1 VPQPLNKTLDGNA
14 MKSLWFAI
22 KFLVSLFL
30 AALAI
35 FSLLQGISENKSLA
49 TYLTVSLI
57 FSFMAALPWL
67 VKLVDIKSSENNIV
81 KAAGRGIER
90 VSIFIIVMSIIGVMA
105 AFGMSPDDMAYFGKL
120 VFGAILTFGSIIIF
134 ALYQFKSH
142 RRNIKKAQSSAQLHK
157 KRADIFNLTKD
168 NALDNYLQETI
179 KLAEDIRPQTKDLT
193 YQLLLVF
200 TISLGTGIALIGNAL
215 NFY

>member
-1 VPQPLNKTLDGNA
+1 

-30 AALAI
+30 AALAL
-35 FSLLQGISENKSLA
+35 FSLLQGISENKPPA

-67 VKLVDIKSSENNIV
+67 VKLVHIKSSENNIV
-81 KAAGRGIER
+81 KAAGRGIEH
-90 VSIFIIVMSIIGVMA
+90 VSIFIIVMSLIGVMA
-105 AFGMSPDDMAYFGKL
+105 AFGMSPDDMAYLGKL

-134 ALYQFKSH
+134 ALYQFKSR
-142 RRNIKKAQSSAQLHK
+142 RRNIKKAQSSALLHK

-168 NALDNYLQETI
+168 NALDNHLQETI
-179 KLAEDIRPQTKDLT
+179 KLAEDTRPQTRDLT
-193 YQLLLVF
+193 YLLLLVF
-200 TISLGTGIALIGNAL
+200 TISFGTGIALIGNAL